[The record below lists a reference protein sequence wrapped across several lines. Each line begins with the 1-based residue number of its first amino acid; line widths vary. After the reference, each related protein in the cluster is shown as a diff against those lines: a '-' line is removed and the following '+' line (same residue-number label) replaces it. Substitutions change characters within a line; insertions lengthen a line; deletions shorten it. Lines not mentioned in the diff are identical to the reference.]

1 MGRATKMNKLT
12 THELIAQILPA
23 NKSLLK
29 EFLDYLKGINRSSGT
44 IDGYKNDLE
53 IFLVWNAAQNA
64 NKPFQKINK
73 RDLVRYQS
81 WLINDNE
88 NSPSRVRRL
97 RSAISSLSNYVE
109 NIIAD
114 EDEDFAG
121 FRSIVK
127 KIEAPPLEKTREKT
141 VWSESE
147 INDLL
152 NRLVEQKQYEKACCI
167 ALAAFSGRR
176 KSELMRYKV
185 SFFDGKNLIAD
196 GALYMTPKIKT
207 KGRGTSGKMLATYVL
222 AKRFQPYLDLWL
234 EERKAIG
241 LESEWLFSDPS
252 NPTVAR
258 SITTLNSWAATFSRM
273 LGRPVYFHS
282 FRHAFTSMLLE
293 AGLPENVVTE
303 ILGWSSAEMI
313 RHYDDRSASDQIEK
327 YFVGGEISAP
337 QSKSLSDL

>member
-12 THELIAQILPA
+12 TPELIAQILPA

-53 IFLVWNAAQNA
+53 IFFVWNATQND
-64 NKPFQKINK
+64 NKPFQKVNK

-141 VWSESE
+141 VWSKEE
-147 INDLL
+147 IENLL
-152 NRLVEQKQYEKACCI
+152 AKLVEMQEYEKACYL
-167 ALAAFSGRR
+167 ALAAYSGRR
-176 KSELMRYKV
+176 KSELFRFKV
-185 SFFDGKNLIAD
+185 EYFDDAHLIAD
-196 GALYMTPKIKT
+196 GKLYYTPKIKT
-207 KGRGTSGKMLATYVL
+207 KGRGRDGKMLSAYVL
-222 AKRFQPYLDLWL
+222 VGGFKPYLDLWL
-234 EERKAIG
+234 EYRKEKGI
-241 LESEWLFSDPS
+241 ESEWLFPCPDDMSKHREA
-252 NPTVAR
+252 NIA
-258 SITTLNSWAATFSRM
+258 NSWAATYSR
-273 LGRPVYFHS
+273 LSGQPAYIHS
-282 FRHAFTSMLLE
+282 YRHFLASELLRM
-293 AGLPENVVTE
+293 GFPDSVVVE
-303 ILGWSSAEMI
+303 MFGWSSADMLRI
-313 RHYDDRSASDQIEK
+313 YDDRPKSDMVEDSVAK
-327 YFVGGEISAP
+327 LF
-337 QSKSLSDL
+337 